1 MKKILLNETKQ
12 HIKDAFI
19 RIYLDKEITTIT
31 VKDICNE
38 VPISRNTFYNYYDN
52 VYSVYEEIESE
63 ILADIDRITIDFSES
78 DFLQGDI
85 KKLYGINEV
94 LDYISEHSMYF
105 HALLR
110 HGGTNG
116 FTYKWQKQIKEKFHK
131 KYKKEISHKA
141 ETEAY
146 LVFTVSGITGICEY
160 WINHPEK
167 ITKQEI
173 LEGVYNMVCH
183 EKRD

>member
-105 HALLR
+105 RALLR
-110 HGGTNG
+110 YGGTNG

-141 ETEAY
+141 
-146 LVFTVSGITGICEY
+146 
-160 WINHPEK
+160 
-167 ITKQEI
+167 
-173 LEGVYNMVCH
+173 
-183 EKRD
+183 